1 MEEILNPFDNLDPFD
16 NLNPFDNKTPYE
28 KFKKIIINNKD
39 KKTLLEIG
47 KMLEEIL
54 KEKK

>member
-1 MEEILNPFDNLDPFD
+1 MEQILNPFDDLNPFDNLNSF
-16 NLNPFDNKTPYE
+16 NNKTPYE
-28 KFKKIIINNKD
+28 KFQKIILNIKD
-39 KKTLLEIG
+39 KKLLLEIG

>member
-1 MEEILNPFDNLDPFD
+1 MEEILNPFDDLDPF
-16 NLNPFDNKTPYE
+16 NNKSTYE
-28 KFKKIIINNKD
+28 KIKNIIMNIKD
-39 KKTLLEIG
+39 KETLLKIG

>member
-28 KFKKIIINNKD
+28 KFKKIIMNIKD

>member
-1 MEEILNPFDNLDPFD
+1 MDVILNPFED
-16 NLNPFDNKTPYE
+16 LNPFDNKSSYE
-28 KFKKIIINNKD
+28 KFKNIIMNIKD

-47 KMLEEIL
+47 KILEEIL